1 MNTIEHFR
9 YYGGAGAG
17 AGAGRGKRSFGLIY
31 IMIIIIF
38 IFIILIISIVSIFI
52 EYPRGIKH
60 NELCLKY
67 QNQPD
72 IHKFKTVN
80 KFSYK
85 YKKNNKKRTL
95 TCNYNHMT
103 QYQNGLIR
111 KKYIFALIVI
121 IFFLIGFIISIVFV
135 VLEYKKAKKK
145 EEEDEDKKKKS
156 TKKNEI
162 STNVK
167 NMKIVTI
174 LLWSF
179 FISILMFYLVIYH
192 PVSMMYFISIFNPY
206 YYYLYGI
213 PKYETDCSKCLK
225 PNTKKQRKCTKKF
238 IYNCENN
245 IFTFY
250 QKIWIFI
257 IFLFLIGSIIS
268 TYFLIKFKK
277 ES

>member
-9 YYGGAGAG
+9 YYGGVGT
-17 AGAGRGKRSFGLIY
+17 GRGDGKRSSKLIN
-31 IMIIIIF
+31 IIVFLIIF
-38 IFIILIISIVSIFI
+38 VIILIISIIIIFI
-52 EYPRGIKH
+52 QYPRGIKH

-67 QNQPD
+67 QNKPD

-80 KFSYK
+80 TFSYK

-95 TCNYNHMT
+95 RCNYNHMT

-135 VLEYKKAKKK
+135 ILEYKKAKKK
-145 EEEDEDKKKKS
+145 EEEDEDKKKS

-192 PVSMMYFISIFNPY
+192 RVFMMYFISIFNPY

-225 PNTKKQRKCTKKF
+225 PNTKKKRKCTKKF

-277 ES
+277 EI